1 MCNHDANVTRYID
14 VGVIF
19 LNYADLLFQTSIFTA
34 DNNIQL
40 SRYRLNNLFI
50 L

>member
-1 MCNHDANVTRYID
+1 MQMSLGTYID

-34 DNNIQL
+34 DNNI
-40 SRYRLNNLFI
+40 
-50 L
+50 